1 MRRTILLALL
11 LSSSVLG
18 QMPKSLYAWWSKPVV
33 ARQLN
38 LTNVQR
44 QQIRATVVQFR
55 PHLIDIRAEVNKAEI
70 DLEAQFDHDPVDQ
83 TKANQAIERLIAARA
98 DLTRTLSQ
106 MSLKLRSV
114 LTEQQWRDL
123 QRLRPGQGEDQP
135 ASESPAP
142 KEPTR

>member
-1 MRRTILLALL
+1 MRRYILLGLL
-11 LSSSVLG
+11 LSGSVFG
-18 QMPKSLYAWWSKPVV
+18 QMPKSLYAWWSKPVI

-44 QQIRATVVQFR
+44 QQIRATVLQFR

-83 TKANQAIERLIAARA
+83 TKANQSIERLIAARA

-106 MSLKLRSV
+106 MSLKLRTV
-114 LTEQQWRDL
+114 LTDQQWRDL
-123 QRLRPGQGEDQP
+123 QRLRPGQGEELP
-135 ASESPAP
+135 AGESPAQ
-142 KEPTR
+142 K

>member
-11 LSSSVLG
+11 LGGSLCA
-18 QMPKSLYAWWSKPVV
+18 QMPKSLYAWWSKPVI

-44 QQIRATVVQFR
+44 QQIRATVVQYR
-55 PHLIDIRAEVNKAEI
+55 SHLIDIRAEVNKAEI
-70 DLEAQFDHDPVDQ
+70 DLQAQFDHDPVDQ
-83 TKANQAIERLIAARA
+83 AQANQAIERLIAART

-106 MSLKLRSV
+106 MSLKLRTV

-123 QRLRPGQGEDQP
+123 QRLRPGQVDE
-135 ASESPAP
+135 AP
-142 KEPTR
+142 TETPGQK

>member
-1 MRRTILLALL
+1 MRRYILLGLL
-11 LSSSVLG
+11 LSGSVFG
-18 QMPKSLYAWWSKPVV
+18 QMPKSLYAWWSKPVI

-38 LTNVQR
+38 LTSVQR
-44 QQIRATVVQFR
+44 QQIRATVLQFR

-106 MSLKLRSV
+106 MSLKLRTA
-114 LTEQQWRDL
+114 LTDQQWRDL
-123 QRLRPGQGEDQP
+123 QRLRPGQGEELP
-135 ASESPAP
+135 AGESPAQ
-142 KEPTR
+142 K

>member
-1 MRRTILLALL
+1 MLRFILIGILL
-11 LSSSVLG
+11 SGSVFG

-38 LTNVQR
+38 LSNVQR

-106 MSLKLRSV
+106 MSLKLRTV

-123 QRLRPGQGEDQP
+123 QRLRPGKEEEQP
-135 ASESPAP
+135 AEPA
-142 KEPTR
+142 R

>member
-1 MRRTILLALL
+1 MRRLIPLALL
-11 LSSSVLG
+11 LSGSLLA
-18 QMPKSLYAWWSKPVV
+18 QMPKSLYAWWSRPVIT
-33 ARQLN
+33 RQLN

-44 QQIRATVVQFR
+44 QQIRSTVLQYR

-83 TKANQAIERLIAARA
+83 AKANQAIERLIAART

-123 QRLRPGQGEDQP
+123 QRLRPGPGEELP
-135 ASESPAP
+135 TESPAQ
-142 KEPTR
+142 K